1 MGAYTHAEEQLR
13 EGNATL
19 EESSLLVVEVVEKL
33 KMRDEIITNIGEKL
47 RKICSLLTEK
57 KVKKWKETLVTEG

>member
-1 MGAYTHAEEQLR
+1 MDAYKHAEEQLK

-33 KMRDEIITNIGEKL
+33 KMRDEIISNIGEKL
-47 RKICSLLTEK
+47 RKICSLMTEK
-57 KVKKWKETLVTEG
+57 KVEKWQ